1 MPGRVAVA
9 MARAATRAKTAN
21 PEAVAASATA
31 SAGARDRA
39 LGQVW
44 HARLRA
50 SRVLRLTLALALV
63 LLLVGSA
70 GLEAAALLTAALRPP
85 LPGDEASAVCDYLL
99 AHDYDALASEMDPA
113 PAGASTDPFEPAAFV
128 AQLRALDAREGTV
141 RTCALRQ
148 LGASGDG
155 ATVLYSLTLRRTR
168 VPDPLGS
175 LVVVHRRAG
184 GGWVISRSST
194 FYDAPE

>member
-9 MARAATRAKTAN
+9 RAATVAKTAN
-21 PEAVAASATA
+21 TEAVAASTTA
-31 SAGARDRA
+31 GAGARDRA
-39 LGQVW
+39 LGQAGT
-44 HARLRA
+44 ARLRA

-63 LLLVGSA
+63 LLLAGLA
-70 GLEAAALLTAALRPP
+70 GLEAAALLEAALRPP

-99 AHDYDALASEMDPA
+99 SRDYEALAGEMDPA
-113 PAGASTDPFEPAAFV
+113 PAGASTDPFTQEAFV

-148 LGASGDG
+148 LGADSDG

-168 VPDPLGS
+168 ILDPLGS
-175 LVVVHRRAG
+175 LVVVHRRSDG
-184 GGWVISRSST
+184 RWVLSRSST